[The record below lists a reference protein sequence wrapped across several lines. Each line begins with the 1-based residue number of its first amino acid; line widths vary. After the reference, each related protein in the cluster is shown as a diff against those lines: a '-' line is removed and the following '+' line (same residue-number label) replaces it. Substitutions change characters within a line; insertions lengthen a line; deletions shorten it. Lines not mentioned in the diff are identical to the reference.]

1 MFGQVLLM
9 QFKQGLRS
17 KQYVFW
23 TVFFPIALGT
33 LFSFAFKSIY
43 NNEQSQVIPVAVI
56 VEDSAIEEYKVME
69 AFSGLGES
77 SMEDDIAA
85 YQEAMAVAA
94 AKGEECDMEN
104 PISDELTEAL
114 DSVESFDDLR
124 KVSFDV
130 FPEKYVS
137 DEVNNI
143 TEAEL
148 PFIEVINS
156 VEYEDGTHMIDRK
169 AVGSMEEAEHL
180 LKDGEIT
187 GIIVVSSLTDI
198 SLKVYDNGT
207 SESILTS
214 IISTYKRQMDMVI
227 AVMNDDELSAEYD
240 SMESILDEK
249 LSNVDFV
256 EASGVAGDNKDP
268 FVAYFY
274 NLIAMICL
282 MGSMSSLSAIVH
294 NQANQS
300 TEGMRIDV
308 SPVNKTVYELAQ
320 SAAITIMQVII
331 LLGALTYYMYVLK
344 IRYGG
349 DVGMIYL
356 TVAASSFLGTSLGFM
371 VGHIGTA
378 KEDFKS
384 MILLVITVGGGFM
397 SGLMYPDMKAIIEE
411 NFPLFNRINP
421 SAVLTDA
428 FLTLNLYGVGARYYR
443 SMAYVGIL
451 TFVFMTVGIVFSRR
465 KQYASL

>member
-9 QFKQGLRS
+9 QFKQGLRN
-17 KQYVFW
+17 KQYMFW

-43 NNEQSQVIPVAVI
+43 NNEQTQVIPVAVI

-77 SMEDDIAA
+77 TLEDDVAA

-104 PISDELTEAL
+104 PVSDELSEAL

-137 DEVNNI
+137 DEVSNI
-143 TEAEL
+143 TENDL
-148 PFIEVINS
+148 PFIDVINT
-156 VEYEDGTHMIDRK
+156 VAYEDGTHMLDRK
-169 AVGSMEEAEHL
+169 DAASMEEAEQL
-180 LKDGEIT
+180 LRDGDIT

-240 SMESILDEK
+240 NMDSILDEK
-249 LSNVDFV
+249 LSNIDFV
-256 EASGVAGDNKDP
+256 EASGIAGDNKDP

-282 MGSMSSLSAIVH
+282 MGSMSALSAIVH

-300 TEGMRIDV
+300 TEGMRIDI

-320 SAAITIMQVII
+320 YVAITIMQLII
-331 LLGALTYYMYVLK
+331 LMAALTYYMYVLK

-356 TVAASSFLGTSLGFM
+356 TAAASSFLGTSLGFM

-378 KEDFKS
+378 KEDFKN

-411 NFPLFNRINP
+411 KFPLFNRINP

-443 SMAYVGIL
+443 TMAYVGIL
-451 TFVFMTVGIVFSRR
+451 TVVFMAVGIAFSRR

>member
-9 QFKQGLRS
+9 QFKQGLRN
-17 KQYVFW
+17 KQYMFW

-77 SMEDDIAA
+77 TLEDDVAA

-104 PISDELTEAL
+104 PVSDELSEAL
-114 DSVESFDDLR
+114 DSAENFDDLR
-124 KVSFDV
+124 QISFDV
-130 FPEKYVS
+130 FPDKYVS
-137 DEVNNI
+137 DEVKNI
-143 TEAEL
+143 DENDL
-148 PFIEVINS
+148 PFMEVINGL
-156 VEYEDGTHMIDRK
+156 EYENGDPMIERK
-169 AVGSMEEAEHL
+169 SAADMEEAENL
-180 LKDGEIT
+180 LRDEEIS
-187 GIIVVSSLTDI
+187 GIIVVSNLTDI

-214 IISTYKRQMDMVI
+214 IISTYKRQMDVVI
-227 AVMNDDELSAEYD
+227 AVMNNEEISAEYD

-249 LSNVDFV
+249 LSNIDFV

-282 MGSMSSLSAIVH
+282 MGSMAALSTVVH

-320 SAAITIMQVII
+320 YVAITFIQIVI
-331 LLGALTYYMYVLK
+331 LLLALTYYMYGLK
-344 IRYGG
+344 IRFGG
-349 DVGMIYL
+349 DIGMIYL
-356 TVAASSFLGTSLGFM
+356 TTAASSVLGTSLGFM
-371 VGHIGTA
+371 IGHIGTA

-384 MILLVITVGGGFM
+384 MILLVITIGGGFM
-397 SGLMYPDMKAIIEE
+397 SGLMYPDMKALIEE
-411 NFPLFNRINP
+411 KFPIFNRINP

-428 FLTLNLYGVGARYYR
+428 FLSLNLYGVGARYYR

-451 TFVFMTVGIVFSRR
+451 TAVFMIVGIAFSRR

>member
-1 MFGQVLLM
+1 MFGRIFLM
-9 QFKQGLRS
+9 QLKQGLRS
-17 KQYVFW
+17 KQYIFW
-23 TVFFPIALGT
+23 TAFFPIALGT
-33 LFSFAFKSIY
+33 LFGFAFKSIY
-43 NNEQSQVIPVAVI
+43 SNEKTQTIPVAII
-56 VEDSAIEEYKVME
+56 VEDSAIEEYKVMN
-69 AFSGLGES
+69 AFSGLGDS
-77 SMEDDIAA
+77 TLEDDVAA

-104 PISDELTEAL
+104 PVSDELSEAL
-114 DSVESFDDLR
+114 DSVETFDDLR

-130 FPEKYVS
+130 FPDKYVS
-137 DEVNNI
+137 DEVKNVN
-143 TEAEL
+143 ENDL
-148 PFIEVINS
+148 PFIDVINNI
-156 VEYEDGTHMIDRK
+156 EYDDGTHMIDRK
-169 AVGSMEEAEHL
+169 EVGSMEEAEQL
-180 LKDGEIT
+180 LKDGEIN

-207 SESILTS
+207 SESILIS
-214 IISTYKRQMDMVI
+214 VISTYKRQMDMVI

-240 SMESILDEK
+240 SMDSVLDEK
-249 LSNVDFV
+249 LSNIDFV
-256 EASGVAGDNKDP
+256 KASGVAGDNKDP

-282 MGSMSSLSAIVH
+282 MGSMAELSTVVH

-308 SPVNKTVYELAQ
+308 SPVNKTVYELTQ
-320 SAAITIMQVII
+320 YVAITFTQIII
-331 LLGALTYYMYVLK
+331 LLIALTYYMFVLK
-344 IRYGG
+344 IHFGG
-349 DVGMIYL
+349 DIGMIYL
-356 TVAASSFLGTSLGFM
+356 TTTVSSVLGTSLGFM
-371 VGHIGTA
+371 IGHIGTA

-411 NFPLFNRINP
+411 KFPLFNRINP

-428 FLTLNLYGVGARYYR
+428 FLSLNLYGVGARYYR
-443 SMAYVGIL
+443 SMAYVAIL
-451 TFVFMTVGIVFSRR
+451 TVVFMTVGIVFSRR